1 MFFVGL
7 VLPLPLGAWL
17 IRKRRAD
24 LPLSLIGLASV
35 PVLLWGAALGAKIG
49 PCKVGPCMTHTQHS
63 HLEVAIAA
71 FVILLVAFGVLGQ
84 LHQKFAGGGVL
95 IVSQLVGAYSMLKTD
110 VAAAVML
117 VLFALSAGGY
127 LLGNYLADKDAKRVP
142 DFPPVA

>member
-7 VLPLPLGAWL
+7 ALPLPIGIWL

-24 LPLSLIGLASV
+24 LPLSLIGLTSV

-49 PCKVGPCMTHTQHS
+49 PCKVGPCMSHTQHS

-71 FVILLVAFGVLGQ
+71 FVILLVAFGVLSI
-84 LHQKFAGGGVL
+84 HQKFAGGGVL

-110 VAAAVML
+110 VVAAVML
-117 VLFALSAGGY
+117 VIFALAAGGY